1 MAVKQLLRTALM
13 ALMALTVLSCSDTK
27 KKLVVCW
34 GDSLTAPQ
42 TDGTILGNITKYFG
56 GDYSYPTVLAD
67 LLGSDYEVINCGVK
81 GEKTLTIAARQGGIP
96 MFLTRDVILPPHGRA
111 EIIENFYL
119 RPFRSTWDST
129 RVTPFFHCYEEGP
142 KTTHLNPCTIQG
154 IRCTI
159 EVEGEYNEMENDDR
173 YFRRTYIIKRCQ
185 ETEGYD
191 TLKAGA
197 IVHTEASSTLRSP
210 YANIFF
216 MGYNGGYREVE
227 ELIAQYRKM
236 IAYGK
241 TRRYLIIGIHKSNK
255 SARTLDKM
263 MAMEKKMQE
272 AFGKHYINLR
282 AYMVNNAL
290 KDARLTPTPED
301 KEAISHGEVPP
312 QLLADGTHFTPEGYR
327 LIAEIIHKRSQEL
340 KWR

>member
-1 MAVKQLLRTALM
+1 MTAKGLIRTVFVVLIAF
-13 ALMALTVLSCSDTK
+13 TTLSCSDTEK
-27 KKLVVCW
+27 KTVVCW

-42 TDGTILGNITKYFG
+42 TDGSILGTIAKFFE

-67 LLGSDYEVINCGVK
+67 LLGDDYDIINCGAR
-81 GEKTLTIAARQGGIP
+81 GEKTLTIAARQGSIP
-96 MFLTRDVILPPHGRA
+96 MFLTRDVILPPEGHA
-111 EIIENFYL
+111 EIVENFYL

-129 RVTPFFHCYEEGP
+129 RVTPFFHCYEKGHKP
-142 KTTHLNPCTIQG
+142 DHLNPCTIQG
-154 IRCTI
+154 VACTI

-197 IVHTEASSTLRSP
+197 IVHTKASSTLRSP

-216 MGYNGGYREVE
+216 MGYNGGYKEVE

-236 IAYGK
+236 IAYGN

-255 SARTLDKM
+255 STSTLDKM
-263 MAMEKKMQE
+263 KAMEEKMQK
-272 AFGKHYINLR
+272 AFGRHYINLR
-282 AYMVNNAL
+282 AYMVSNGL

-301 KEAISHGEVPP
+301 QEAILHGEVPP
-312 QLLADGTHFTPEGYR
+312 QLLTDGTHFTPEGYR
-327 LIAEIIHKRSQEL
+327 LIAEIIHKRFQEL
-340 KWR
+340 KY